1 MCWQYDVLRP
11 KGEQDRRALV
21 LLPDLTTAD
30 GTLKSAQQALRGL
43 EWAGP
48 LWKACHPFPQR
59 GSSQN
64 TGFPR
69 GHCSVAL
76 SWGLFPA
83 RKGIW
88 RVVLGVV
95 FREFWRALE
104 VKVSLIFD
112 WTGPTAGVRPSPWIQ
127 HTGDHGQLLSP
138 RATSWGSLDVPL
150 LGSYQP
156 AQVWP
161 LSLHAF
167 LQGIHFPNPN
177 SHSQGWDKVW
187 WKKQLAQAWSSLRC
201 YWVSFHV
208 PVGHSAFFENIS
220 FQIFCTIFNWV
231 LFWGGGGVDME
242 L

>member
-30 GTLKSAQQALRGL
+30 GTLKSTQQVLRGL

-88 RVVLGVV
+88 GVVLGVV

-127 HTGDHGQLLSP
+127 HTGDRGQLLSP

-156 AQVWP
+156 AQGWP

-167 LQGIHFPNPN
+167 LFFFFP
-177 SHSQGWDKVW
+177 
-187 WKKQLAQAWSSLRC
+187 
-201 YWVSFHV
+201 
-208 PVGHSAFFENIS
+208 
-220 FQIFCTIFNWV
+220 TIFYS
-231 LFWGGGGVDME
+231 
-242 L
+242 